1 MNNTP
6 QPQSTQP
13 ADPDMALLFLGSWL
27 ATLHDAPKRDE
38 AMLDALAGHI
48 LGERPKTLL
57 GLAITA
63 CAEKWL
69 RRHLWMADFDSLSP
83 SEQGACVVI
92 ESAMGIDA
100 AVFHPSS
107 SPSNRQPTQR
117 KALGLTVPPSC
128 SPAPTR

>member
-1 MNNTP
+1 MNNALQP
-6 QPQSTQP
+6 QPTQP

-27 ATLHDAPKRDE
+27 ATLHDAPQRDD
-38 AMLDALAGHI
+38 AQLDALAWHI

-69 RRHLWMADFDSLSP
+69 RRCLWMVDFDSLSS

-92 ESAMGIDA
+92 EVATRVPVDHGQA
-100 AVFHPSS
+100 AEAKRGHWS
-107 SPSNRQPTQR
+107 
-117 KALGLTVPPSC
+117 L
-128 SPAPTR
+128 

>member
-1 MNNTP
+1 MNNAL
-6 QPQSTQP
+6 QPTQP

-38 AMLDALAGHI
+38 ARLDALAWHI

-69 RRHLWMADFDSLSP
+69 RRRLWTVDLGSLSP

-92 ESAMGIDA
+92 ESAMRIPGGHSI
-100 AVFHPSS
+100 
-107 SPSNRQPTQR
+107 
-117 KALGLTVPPSC
+117 
-128 SPAPTR
+128 TRV